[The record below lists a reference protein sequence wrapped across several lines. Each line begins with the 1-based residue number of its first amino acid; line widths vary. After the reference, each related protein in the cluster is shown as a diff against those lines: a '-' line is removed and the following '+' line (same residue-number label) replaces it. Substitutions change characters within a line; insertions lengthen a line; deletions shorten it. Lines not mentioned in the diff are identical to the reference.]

1 MPAVWRRACLWRERC
16 PGCNKR
22 ALLVLGSVSLHELH
36 EESKTSLFSYDT
48 CRRRPS
54 AHPVFFQMAA
64 MTSTFAA
71 GVRVAAAV
79 RVSKVRSRKL
89 AFGV

>member
-1 MPAVWRRACLWRERC
+1 
-16 PGCNKR
+16 
-22 ALLVLGSVSLHELH
+22 
-36 EESKTSLFSYDT
+36 
-48 CRRRPS
+48 
-54 AHPVFFQMAA
+54 MAA